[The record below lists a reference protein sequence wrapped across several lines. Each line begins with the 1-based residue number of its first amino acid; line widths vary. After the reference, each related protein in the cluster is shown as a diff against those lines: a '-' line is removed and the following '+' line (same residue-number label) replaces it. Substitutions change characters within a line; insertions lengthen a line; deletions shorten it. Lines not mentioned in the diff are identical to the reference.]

1 MKKYILLVC
10 IVACWGCSDWLN
22 VQPSDRIA
30 EQTAFSSVAG
40 FKQALNGVY
49 VDLNNSDLYGQ
60 ALTCEMVE
68 ILAQRYDID
77 EEDEK
82 WTALKNYDY
91 SGAYVLGY
99 VEKVWAKAYSLIA
112 NTNLIL
118 KNCEEHRDVLTDDY
132 YNLIKGESLA
142 LRAFL
147 HFDLFRLFGPVYAQD
162 SSLESIPYYKE
173 FVLNVNPS
181 LTGVDFMNN
190 VITDLREAKSYL
202 SDDPIITNGVEG
214 DASDSFKTHRNLR
227 LNYYAVQ
234 ALLSRV
240 YLYTEQLDSALTYAL
255 NVIEVQERVFPWTDR
270 TSAAMGV
277 DPDRV
282 FSSELLFA
290 SENRNIGG
298 LYTSLFNAEI
308 LKSNSLLG
316 IRSDVVDY
324 RFDNASETD
333 LRYFSY
339 LQNKTVVNGVEYKL
353 FNKYQ
358 VEVGDSL
365 HSQLMPMIR
374 VSEMYLTA
382 AEVLYRNGERSNGAT
397 YFNTLRKNRG
407 LSSYGNSYIYYF
419 TEEWWREFIGEGQ
432 LFFFYKRTMATEMFS
447 ASERYETTSIKL
459 KNYVLPVPNGENK
472 YN

>member
-1 MKKYILLVC
+1 MLLRFKS
-10 IVACWGCSDWLN
+10 GC
-22 VQPSDRIA
+22 
-30 EQTAFSSVAG
+30 
-40 FKQALNGVY
+40 
-49 VDLNNSDLYGQ
+49 
-60 ALTCEMVE
+60 
-68 ILAQRYDID
+68 
-77 EEDEK
+77 
-82 WTALKNYDY
+82 
-91 SGAYVLGY
+91 
-99 VEKVWAKAYSLIA
+99 
-112 NTNLIL
+112 
-118 KNCEEHRDVLTDDY
+118 
-132 YNLIKGESLA
+132 
-142 LRAFL
+142 
-147 HFDLFRLFGPVYAQD
+147 FRG
-162 SSLESIPYYKE
+162 
-173 FVLNVNPS
+173 
-181 LTGVDFMNN
+181 
-190 VITDLREAKSYL
+190 
-202 SDDPIITNGVEG
+202 
-214 DASDSFKTHRNLR
+214 
-227 LNYYAVQ
+227 
-234 ALLSRV
+234 
-240 YLYTEQLDSALTYAL
+240 
-255 NVIEVQERVFPWTDR
+255 TDR

-339 LQNKTVVNGVEYKL
+339 LRNKTVVNGVEYKL